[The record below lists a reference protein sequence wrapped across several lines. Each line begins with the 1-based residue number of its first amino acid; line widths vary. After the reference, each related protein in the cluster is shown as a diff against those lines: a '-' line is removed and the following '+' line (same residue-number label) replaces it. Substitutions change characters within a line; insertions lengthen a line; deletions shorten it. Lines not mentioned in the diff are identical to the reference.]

1 MTGHLPFGITQRTAG
16 YTLRHYQEEAVSSS
30 VAFLRRTKPG
40 NGICI
45 CPTGS
50 GKSLILANI
59 IHRLDGPAL
68 VFQPSKEILEQ
79 NVAKMESYGY
89 RPGIYSASI
98 GRRQVRDITFATIG
112 SVKNVPEMFREFPYI
127 LIDECHFVNA
137 KGGMYRDFL
146 NNLENAR
153 VLGLTA
159 TPYRLASNSFGSELR
174 FLTRTR
180 PRIFKEV
187 VYYCQNSTLFDAGYL
202 ARLEYREMPGFD
214 RGRLRTNST
223 GAEFDDASVRKY
235 FSESG
240 FIQKTC
246 DIVKQVQ
253 FTRRNCLVFT
263 RFIEES
269 EYLVSRIPQSAIVT
283 GETPKRERERI
294 LSAFKAGEIK
304 VVTNVGVLTTGF
316 DFPEL
321 ETVILARPT
330 MSLGLYYQMIGRGI
344 RPHENKRSCLVVDLC
359 GNVRSFGR
367 IEDLKINGG
376 DDGKWFISSKGK
388 QLTNV
393 IMGQPAPTHF
403 RRSGCIGR
411 PEWRR

>member
-1 MTGHLPFGITQRTAG
+1 MTTF
-16 YTLRHYQEEAVSSS
+16 TLRHYQEEAVSAS
-30 VAFLRRTKPG
+30 VAFLRRSKPG
-40 NGICI
+40 NGIVVL
-45 CPTGS
+45 PTGS
-50 GKSLILANI
+50 GKSLVIANI

-89 RPGIYSASI
+89 KPGIYSASV

-112 SVKNVPEMFREFPYI
+112 SVKNVPDLFQQFPYI
-127 LIDECHFVNA
+127 LIDECHGVNA
-137 KGGMYRDFL
+137 KGGMFKQFL
-146 NNLENAR
+146 SQLENAR

-159 TPYRLASNSFGSELR
+159 TPYRLASNSLGSELR

-202 ARLEYREMPGFD
+202 APLEYREMKGFD
-214 RGRLRTNST
+214 RGRLRPNST

-235 FSESG
+235 FRESG
-240 FIQKTC
+240 FIEKTC
-246 DIVKQVQ
+246 DIVRQAQ
-253 FTRRNCLVFT
+253 ILRQNCLVFT

-269 EYLVSRIPQSAIVT
+269 RYLASRIPHTEIVT

-294 LSAFKAGEIK
+294 LSAFKSGQIK

-321 ETVILARPT
+321 ETIVLARPT

-344 RPHENKRSCLVVDLC
+344 RPHLNKRSCHVIDLC
-359 GNVRSFGR
+359 GNVRTFGKV
-367 IEDLKINGG
+367 EDLRINGG
-376 DDGKWFISSKGK
+376 DNGKWFISSNGK

-393 IMGQPAPTHF
+393 YLGQPAPSNF
-403 RRSGCIGR
+403 GRRPAWGR
-411 PEWRR
+411 R